1 MLWYCLTSRE
11 NTERKTSKV
20 ARTKSGRIMLLS
32 KCKVY
37 DSKNVKFFK
46 EQIIKYIRNKETFS
60 KS

>member
-1 MLWYCLTSRE
+1 
-11 NTERKTSKV
+11 
-20 ARTKSGRIMLLS
+20 MLLS

-60 KS
+60 RS